1 MVDGNLKGIL
11 ETMRPRT
18 RRPSLPVS
26 SKLNTLEVHENKF
39 VDLPVFEIVAKI
51 TVSARNKDEAERLVD
66 SKLIRLESDVIL
78 KTERTETK
86 EVPR

>member
-1 MVDGNLKGIL
+1 
-11 ETMRPRT
+11 
-18 RRPSLPVS
+18 LP
-26 SKLNTLEVHENKF
+26 TFEV
-39 VDLPVFEIVAKI
+39 IAKI
-51 TVSARNKDEAERLVD
+51 TVSARNKEEAERLVD